1 MARLTAEKAENHMF
15 SELAGARVLFFCR
28 NRAVQ
33 RLSRFPTG
41 R

>member
-1 MARLTAEKAENHMF
+1 MARLTAEKAEKHL
-15 SELAGARVLFFCR
+15 SPELAGVRVLFFRR

-33 RLSRFPTG
+33 RLPRFPTG